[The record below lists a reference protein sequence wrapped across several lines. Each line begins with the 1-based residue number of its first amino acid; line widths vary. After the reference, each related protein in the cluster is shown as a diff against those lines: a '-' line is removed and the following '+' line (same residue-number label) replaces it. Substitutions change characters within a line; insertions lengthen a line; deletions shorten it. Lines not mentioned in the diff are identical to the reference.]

1 MKIEIW
7 TDIICPW
14 CGLATHQ
21 LDQALAR
28 FEHADQ
34 VVVEHRSF
42 ELNPKALDGV
52 SEPTTQM
59 LQNKLEIPLEQA
71 LEMNR
76 RVERLAHQAGI
87 AEYHVA
93 DNRVGATTLAHELLA
108 WATEQGKHDE
118 AWHLMF
124 AEYFGKRTPIWTVDD
139 LVAVT
144 EVLGLDPVP
153 ARQVLTSRRYTD
165 RVRAD
170 HREAAALGAQGVP
183 FLVVDRRYGMSGA
196 QGADRILALL
206 DQAWADSP
214 AAVTA

>member
-28 FEHADQ
+28 YEHAAD

-42 ELNPKALDGV
+42 ELNPNALEGV
-52 SEPTTQM
+52 SVPTTQM
-59 LQNKLEIPLEQA
+59 LQDKLEIPLERA
-71 LEMNR
+71 LEMNQ

-93 DNRVGATTLAHELLA
+93 DNHSGSTTLAHELLA
-108 WATEQGKHDE
+108 WASEQGRHDE
-118 AWHLMF
+118 AWHLVF

-139 LVAVT
+139 LVALA
-144 EVLGLDPVP
+144 EPLGLDPIA
-153 ARQVLTSRRYTD
+153 AREALTGRRYTD

-170 HREAAALGAQGVP
+170 HREAVVLGAQGVP
-183 FLVVDRRYGMSGA
+183 FIVVDRRYGMSGA

-206 DQAWADSP
+206 DRAWADSTS
-214 AAVTA
+214 AVTA